1 MNYMSVAQIFEK
13 IDETR
18 QRLYNRVEGLS
29 DEQANAHQNA
39 NAWSVKDIIE
49 HLTIMEDRLLRMMKV
64 MLTKAEGAST
74 QTTSGGAV
82 EIKPFS
88 LEKLIERS
96 RSEKYTAPEAV
107 RPEGTAKLDD
117 LLARMR
123 GSREALRALQ
133 PRIEATDLSAF
144 TYPHPAF
151 GPLDFYQWLALIGL
165 HEERHLVQIESVLQA

>member
-1 MNYMSVAQIFEK
+1 MNYTSVAQIFES

-18 QRLYNRVEGLS
+18 QRLFNRVEGLT
-29 DEQANAHQNA
+29 DEQANAHASA

-49 HLTIMEDRLLRMMKV
+49 HLTIMEDRLVRMMKV
-64 MLTKAEGAST
+64 MLTKAEGASAA
-74 QTTSGGAV
+74 SNGGAV

-88 LEKLIERS
+88 LEKFIERS

-107 RPEGTAKLDD
+107 RPSGTVHLPD

-123 GSREALRALQ
+123 GSREELRTLQ
-133 PRIEATDLSAF
+133 SRIEATDLSAF

-151 GPLDFYQWLALIGL
+151 GPLDFYQWLALIGF
-165 HEERHLVQIESVLQA
+165 HEERHLGQIESVLSA

>member
-1 MNYMSVAQIFEK
+1 MNYTSVAQIFEA

-18 QRLYNRVEGLS
+18 QRLLNRVEGLM

-64 MLTKAEGAST
+64 MLTKAEGASAG
-74 QTTSGGAV
+74 SNGGPI

-107 RPEGTAKLDD
+107 RPVGTAKLED
-117 LLARMR
+117 LLAKMR
-123 GSREALRALQ
+123 ASREELRALQ

-151 GPLDFYQWLALIGL
+151 GPLDFYQWLALIGF
-165 HEERHLVQIESVLQA
+165 HEERHLGQIESFLSA

>member
-1 MNYMSVAQIFEK
+1 MNYTSVAQIFEK

-18 QRLYNRVEGLS
+18 QRLFNRVEGLT
-29 DEQANAHQNA
+29 DEQANAHASA

-49 HLTIMEDRLLRMMKV
+49 HLTIMEDRLVRMMKV

-74 QTTSGGAV
+74 QTSSGGA

-107 RPEGTAKLDD
+107 RPSGTVHLPD

-123 GSREALRALQ
+123 GSRAELRTLQ
-133 PRIEATDLSAF
+133 SRIEATDLSAF

-165 HEERHLVQIESVLQA
+165 HEERHLGQIESVLQA

>member
-1 MNYMSVAQIFEK
+1 MNFTSVAQIFEA

-18 QRLYNRVEGLS
+18 QRLFNRVEGLT
-29 DEQANAHQNA
+29 DEQANAQPGA

-49 HLTIMEDRLLRMMKV
+49 HLTIMEDRLVRMMKV
-64 MLTKAEGAST
+64 MLTKAEGASAR
-74 QTTSGGAV
+74 SNGGAV

-107 RPEGTAKLDD
+107 RPSGTAHLPD
-117 LLARMR
+117 LLAKMR
-123 GSREALRALQ
+123 GSREELRALQ
-133 PRIEATDLSAF
+133 SRIEATDLSAF

-165 HEERHLVQIESVLQA
+165 HEERHLNQIESVLQA

>member
-1 MNYMSVAQIFEK
+1 MNYTSVAQIFEE

-18 QRLYNRVEGLS
+18 QRLFKRVEGLT
-29 DEQANAHQNA
+29 DEQANAHPKA
-39 NAWSVKDIIE
+39 DGWSVKDIIE
-49 HLTIMEDRLLRMMKV
+49 HLAILEDRLVRMMKV

-74 QTTSGGAV
+74 QKGGGAF

-88 LEKLIERS
+88 LENLIERS

-107 RPEGTAKLDD
+107 RPSGNVHLPD
-117 LLARMR
+117 LLAKMR
-123 GSREALRALQ
+123 GSREELRALQ

-151 GPLDFYQWLALIGL
+151 GPLDFYQWLALIGF
-165 HEERHLVQIESVLQA
+165 HEERHLNQIESVLKA

>member
-1 MNYMSVAQIFEK
+1 MNYTSVAEIFEA

-18 QRLYNRVEGLS
+18 QRLFNRVEGLTAG
-29 DEQANAHQNA
+29 QANTHASA
-39 NAWSVKDIIE
+39 NAWSVTDIIE

-74 QTTSGGAV
+74 QTNGNAV
-82 EIKPFS
+82 EFKPFS

-123 GSREALRALQ
+123 GSREELRSLQ

-165 HEERHLVQIESVLQA
+165 HEERHLGQIESVLQA